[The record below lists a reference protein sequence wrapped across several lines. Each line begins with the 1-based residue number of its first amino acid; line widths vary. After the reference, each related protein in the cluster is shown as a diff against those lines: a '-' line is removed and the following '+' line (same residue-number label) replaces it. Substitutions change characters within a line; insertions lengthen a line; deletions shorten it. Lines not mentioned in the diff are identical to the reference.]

1 MNSLSEKQ
9 VIYFNVYLIKK
20 DSPEEFVGVKEPTA
34 LNMCLQS
41 IHQTA
46 FGEEV
51 YPTLEEKA
59 AILFINLVKKHCFH
73 NANKRTAFMSLV
85 YFLRIN
91 GLHLSLQTETAVE
104 VCVTVATWDKP
115 FNELKEMIVQVV
127 KDNTSSITKQS

>member
-91 GLHLSLQTETAVE
+91 GLQLSLQTETAVE
-104 VCVTVATWDKP
+104 LCVTVATWDKP
-115 FNELKEMIVQVV
+115 FNELKDMITDFILSHTTATE
-127 KDNTSSITKQS
+127 K

>member
-1 MNSLSEKQ
+1 MITLSEKQ
-9 VIYFNVYLIKK
+9 VIFFNVYLIKK
-20 DSPEEFVGVKEPTA
+20 DSPQEFIGVKEPTA

-73 NANKRTAFMSLV
+73 NANKRTAFMTLV

-91 GLHLSLQTETAVE
+91 GMKLALPTDEAVKT
-104 VCVTVATWDKP
+104 CVMVATWDKP
-115 FNELKEMIVQVV
+115 FDELKEQIVGVI
-127 KDNTSSITKQS
+127 KK

>member
-1 MNSLSEKQ
+1 MITLSEKQ
-9 VIYFNVYLIKK
+9 VIFFNVYLIKK
-20 DSPEEFVGVKEPTA
+20 DSPQELIGVKKPTA

-73 NANKRTAFMSLV
+73 NANKRTAFMTLV

-91 GLHLSLQTETAVE
+91 GMKLALPTDEAVKT
-104 VCVTVATWDKP
+104 CLMVATWDKP
-115 FNELKEMIVQVV
+115 FDELKEQIVDVI
-127 KDNTSSITKQS
+127 KNNSTTINE

>member
-9 VIYFNVYLIKK
+9 VIFFNVYLIKK
-20 DSPEEFVGVKEPTA
+20 DSPEEFIGVKEPTA

-73 NANKRTAFMSLV
+73 NANKRTAFMTLV

-91 GLHLSLQTETAVE
+91 GLRLSMPTEEAVRT
-104 VCVTVATWDKP
+104 CVMIATWDHP
-115 FNELKEMIVQVV
+115 FDELKEIIVAII
-127 KDNTSSITKQS
+127 TSHSTTIEV

>member
-1 MNSLSEKQ
+1 MKTLSEKQ
-9 VIYFNVYLIKK
+9 VIFFNVYLIKK
-20 DSPEEFVGVKEPTA
+20 DSPEEFIGVKESTA

-41 IHQTA
+41 IHLTA

-73 NANKRTAFMSLV
+73 NANKRTAFMTLV

-91 GLHLSLQTETAVE
+91 GQHLSMATEEAVE
-104 VCVTVATWDKP
+104 TCVTVATWDQP
-115 FNELKEMIVQVV
+115 FDELKEL
-127 KDNTSSITKQS
+127 ITDVIKSHTTTTGNEG

>member
-1 MNSLSEKQ
+1 MITLSEKQ
-9 VIYFNVYLIKK
+9 VIFFNVYLIKK
-20 DSPEEFVGVKEPTA
+20 DSPQEFIGVKEPTA

-73 NANKRTAFMSLV
+73 NANKRTAFMTLV

-91 GLHLSLQTETAVE
+91 GMKLALPTDEAVKT
-104 VCVTVATWDKP
+104 CLMVATWDKP
-115 FNELKEMIVQVV
+115 FDELKEQIVDVI
-127 KDNTSSITKQS
+127 KNNSTTINE

>member
-1 MNSLSEKQ
+1 MNTLSEKQ
-9 VIYFNVYLIKK
+9 VIFFNVYLIKK
-20 DSPEEFVGVKEPTA
+20 GSPQEFIGVKEPTA

-73 NANKRTAFMSLV
+73 NANKRTAFMTLV

-91 GLHLSLQTETAVE
+91 GMKLALPTDEAVKT
-104 VCVTVATWDKP
+104 CVIVATWDKP
-115 FNELKEMIVQVV
+115 FDELKEQIVDVI
-127 KDNTSSITKQS
+127 KNNTITINN